1 MNYLAFCV
9 NCNCKPSGSEAY
21 RVAWKMAKAQTEA
34 LYCRAYQ
41 DLYVT
46 NQYCAE
52 WLHARRKM
60 FASFILIG
68 RRGIVTTNSVEQF
81 NRVMLEARESPIT
94 DALLILLKKI
104 DNTIV
109 ARYEQGK
116 KWRDNAVKIV
126 PTAGKVFENNLRL
139 ALTKHVA
146 VKKYPSETDR
156 SFCNFIFGHYDFLD
170 YIVNGLFLYITTF
183 SHNVFFQ

>member
-1 MNYLAFCV
+1 
-9 NCNCKPSGSEAY
+9 
-21 RVAWKMAKAQTEA
+21 MAKARTEA

-81 NRVMLEARESPIT
+81 NRVMLESRESPIT
-94 DALLILLKKI
+94 DALLIFLNKI
-104 DNTIV
+104 GNTTV

-116 KWRDNAVKIV
+116 EWRDNVVKIV

-139 ALTKHVA
+139 ALTKHMA

-170 YIVNGLFLYITTF
+170 YIVNGLLLYITTF
-183 SHNVFFQ
+183 SLNVFFQ